1 MQQPATTRPQRPAI
15 VDPTHDRR
23 PMRPAM
29 PVDSRLFG
37 GWGVRF

>member
-1 MQQPATTRPQRPAI
+1 MQQPATTRPQRPTI
-15 VDPTHDRR
+15 DPSQDRR

>member
-1 MQQPATTRPQRPAI
+1 MQNPATTRPQRPVI
-15 VDPTHDRR
+15 DPTQAR
-23 PMRPAM
+23 PTMRPAM